1 MPLYEYECENC
12 GHVFEQRHGM
22 NEAPVSSCPAC
33 NGTVSQRISGGAGFI
48 IKGSGGG
55 NAGNRG
61 EGCSFE
67 TSGRTCCGRDQRCE
81 KPPCES

>member
-12 GHVFEQRHGM
+12 GHVFELRHGM
-22 NEAPVSSCPAC
+22 NEETVTQCPEC
-33 NGTVSQRISGGAGFI
+33 HGKTSQKISGGTGFI

-55 NAGNRG
+55 NAGNRSG
-61 EGCSFE
+61 SCSFE